1 MQGFLK
7 EHVNQAGSWNKD
19 FNFTT
24 HLIIIN
30 EPPPP
35 GKNSKVHGSPYPPR
49 PHRGTCHQ
57 RLQIS
62 RTVLHLL
69 GQYKCQWLSQRN
81 NSRQRESWQA
91 VPFWLTFQKWVAL
104 QSHLSA
110 KQNKTLLK
118 LESNLLTCMKQVQF
132 QCLFFP
138 IASKTKTCCMG
149 LIITIF
155 TADLT
160 FFLIQ
165 ILKVKPGS

>member
-1 MQGFLK
+1 M
-7 EHVNQAGSWNKD
+7 
-19 FNFTT
+19 T
-24 HLIIIN
+24 
-30 EPPPP
+30 PPEKK
-35 GKNSKVHGSPYPPR
+35 GQVDGSPYPPR

-104 QSHLSA
+104 QSHLSV
-110 KQNKTLLK
+110 KQNKTILK

-132 QCLFFP
+132 QCLFFSNRLQNQNLLHGFNNNYIYGRLNFFP
-138 IASKTKTCCMG
+138 DTNLKSKTR
-149 LIITIF
+149 L
-155 TADLT
+155 
-160 FFLIQ
+160 
-165 ILKVKPGS
+165 LKL